1 MAGYKSHKISK
12 VTKSPYT
19 SVQKSK
25 LYSILTVW
33 LDYPESLNIITISL
47 YSERVVWHIDCWISH
62 TEVNSELTL
71 LFTQLQQAIR
81 SRNYQLYITHIQSHT
96 GLLGLLAHR
105 NEEIDELLIENML
118 EASKF
123 HEKH

>member
-1 MAGYKSHKISK
+1 M
-12 VTKSPYT
+12 
-19 SVQKSK
+19 
-25 LYSILTVW
+25 
-33 LDYPESLNIITISL
+33 
-47 YSERVVWHIDCWISH
+47 HIKTATFLPD
-62 TEVNSELTL
+62 NSELTSL
-71 LFTQLQQAIR
+71 LIKLQQAIR
-81 SRNYQLYITHIQSHT
+81 SRNYPLYITHIQSHT

>member
-1 MAGYKSHKISK
+1 M
-12 VTKSPYT
+12 
-19 SVQKSK
+19 
-25 LYSILTVW
+25 L
-33 LDYPESLNIITISL
+33 IIGL
-47 YSERVVWHIDCWISH
+47 P
-62 TEVNSELTL
+62 
-71 LFTQLQQAIR
+71 QAIR

-123 HEKH
+123 HEKHHINGKGLKKKISITWQQAKEIS

>member
-12 VTKSPYT
+12 VTKSLYT

-81 SRNYQLYITHIQSHT
+81 SRNYPLYITHIQSHT